1 MSHMKEWRKESVRGE
16 KQSSGLEAA
25 SGRARGSGSAVL
37 TRETRETFGR
47 NQPDPRESSEK
58 RAAGG
63 DDRARF
69 SSTRDRI

>member
-37 TRETRETFGR
+37 TRETFGR